1 MLLKPGEKIH
11 VITRRHFDGD
21 LRRHFVGQVVA
32 ATENTARVRG
42 YTFVFYPGPNE
53 YVRRPDLRERI
64 IALSDAGNIVN
75 VIPENVNLEDLIYRA
90 SEQNR
95 LVVTDRKS
103 FSLDIN
109 EFSGIN

>member
-1 MLLKPGEKIH
+1 M
-11 VITRRHFDGD
+11 
-21 LRRHFVGQVVA
+21 
-32 ATENTARVRG
+32 RG

-53 YVRRPDLRERI
+53 YVRRPEPRERI
-64 IALSDAGNIVN
+64 IALGDAGNIIN
-75 VIPENVNLEDLIYRA
+75 VIPEDVNLEELVYRP

>member
-11 VITRRHFDGD
+11 VITRRYFDGD
-21 LRRHFVGQVVA
+21 LRRHFAGQVVT
-32 ATENTARVRG
+32 ATESTARVQG

-64 IALSDAGNIVN
+64 IALSDAGNIIN
-75 VIPENVNLEDLIYRA
+75 VIPQEVNLEDLVYRP

>member
-11 VITRRHFDGD
+11 VITRRYFDGD
-21 LRRHFVGQVVA
+21 LRRHFAGQVIA
-32 ATENTARVRG
+32 AGESAVRVRG
-42 YTFVFYPGPNE
+42 FTFVFYPGPNE
-53 YVRRPDLRERI
+53 YVRRPDPRERI
-64 IALSDAGNIVN
+64 ISLSDAGNIIN
-75 VIPENVNLEDLIYRA
+75 VIPEGVNLEELVYRP
-90 SEQNR
+90 SDQNR

>member
-1 MLLKPGEKIH
+1 MLLQPGEKIH
-11 VITRRHFDGD
+11 VITRRCFEGD
-21 LRRHFVGQVVA
+21 LRRHFVGQVVF
-32 ATENTARVRG
+32 ATECAARVQG
-42 YTFVFYPGPNE
+42 YAYVFYPGSNE

-64 IALSDAGNIVN
+64 IALSDAGNIIN
-75 VIPENVNLEDLIYRA
+75 VIPQNVDLEELVYRP

-109 EFSGIN
+109 EFSGIS

>member
-11 VITRRHFDGD
+11 VITRRYFDGD

-32 ATENTARVRG
+32 ATESAARVQG
-42 YTFVFYPGPNE
+42 YAFVFYPGPNE

-64 IALSDAGNIVN
+64 IALGDTGNIIN
-75 VIPENVNLEDLIYRA
+75 VIPESVNLEELVYRP